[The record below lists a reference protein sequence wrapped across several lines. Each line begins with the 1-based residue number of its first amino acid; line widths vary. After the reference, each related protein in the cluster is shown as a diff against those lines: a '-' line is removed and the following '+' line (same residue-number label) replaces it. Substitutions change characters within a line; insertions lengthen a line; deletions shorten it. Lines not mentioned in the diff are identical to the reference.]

1 MSPDTNQSL
10 ERPLGLPDRYRVKR
24 HIASG
29 GMASVWCAE
38 DLVLSR
44 NVAVKVLS
52 ERFADDHVAVLRF
65 KREARAAARVS
76 NHAHVVTVYDVGE
89 LEPPSGADATRGGGA
104 FIVMEF
110 LAGGTVADAIRYDSV
125 RRQEAMRWLAEA
137 ASALDHAHARGIV
150 HRDIKPANFLL
161 DRGRTLHVAD
171 FGIAHL
177 ATEDTITTS
186 DQLFGTAAYL
196 SPEQALG
203 QEATGASDRYA
214 LAVAA
219 FELLAGERPF
229 SAPHFSAQARQHI
242 EEPPPAASEIDHSLP
257 PAVDEVLFTGLAKDP
272 AARPE
277 TAGAFVETLADA
289 LRGNWPADRP
299 GTTRRP
305 RARMPDP
312 AAPAASTAAARRR
325 DRTATPTR
333 PPTSRMSA
341 EPKPHRGRRAVAFG
355 ALVLA
360 VLVVTGIA
368 LATMHR
374 GHGGSRDNAQ
384 IADRTTTT
392 VTRHARAAKP
402 AGTPAAHTRTTTTS
416 ASTTQ
421 AQTAQDLEDT
431 GHEDIVAGD
440 YTTAIPI
447 LKQAVAAAPHDSTTY
462 AYALYDLGHA
472 EVLSGNPEAAIPV
485 LRERLQI
492 DNQRGVVRS
501 LLEQALQQ
509 SGQGQTATGSGGA
522 AAGTTTST
530 TSTTTSTTTPGTPPT
545 PGSTPGSGA
554 GSGGAGLPGTGATG
568 NATGAPVTTPT
579 QNGSP
584 AAPHSSHIA
593 IGHRARRWWR
603 HHRPHHAGFSLLVAA
618 IS

>member
-52 ERFADDHVAVLRF
+52 ERFAHDHVAVLRF

-89 LEPPSGADATRGGGA
+89 IEPSAGADATRETGGA

-137 ASALDHAHARGIV
+137 GSALDHAHARGIV

-177 ATEDTITTS
+177 ATEETITTS

-214 LAVAA
+214 LAVAS

-257 PAVDEVLFTGLAKDP
+257 PAVDEVLYAGLAKDP
-272 AARPE
+272 AERPE
-277 TAGAFVETLADA
+277 SAGAFVAALDDA
-289 LRGNWPADRP
+289 LRGNWPADRA

-305 RARMPDP
+305 RSRMPDP

-325 DRTATPTR
+325 ERATPSTR
-333 PPTSRMSA
+333 PPTSRMA
-341 EPKPHRGRRAVAFG
+341 AQPKSSGGRRLIAFG
-355 ALVLA
+355 AIALA
-360 VLVVTGIA
+360 VLVLTGIA
-368 LATMHR
+368 LATMHSGKR
-374 GHGGSRDNAQ
+374 RSQGSAQ
-384 IADRTTTT
+384 VADRASTKTTHHTSSARPATT
-392 VTRHARAAKP
+392 RA
-402 AGTPAAHTRTTTTS
+402 THTHTTTTS
-416 ASTTQ
+416 SSTTET
-421 AQTAQDLEDT
+421 QTAADLEST
-431 GHEDIVAGD
+431 GHDDIVNGD
-440 YTTAIPI
+440 YTTAISV
-447 LKQAVAAAPHDSTTY
+447 LKQAIATAPRDSTTY

-485 LRERLQI
+485 LRQRLQI
-492 DNQRGVVRS
+492 NNQRGVVRS

-509 SGQGQTATGSGGA
+509 SGQSQTASGSGGA
-522 AAGTTTST
+522 APGQTTST
-530 TSTTTSTTTPGTPPT
+530 TATTPTTPAPPTTTGAG
-545 PGSTPGSGA
+545 PGS
-554 GSGGAGLPGTGATG
+554 GSGGAGLPGAGDGKQSNGDNTTAQAKQGIGAM
-568 NATGAPVTTPT
+568 
-579 QNGSP
+579 
-584 AAPHSSHIA
+584 PHVRHLA
-593 IGHRARRWWR
+593 IGPHGRRWWR
-603 HHRPHHAGFSLLVAA
+603 HHRHHHSDFDLLVAA

>member
-10 ERPLGLPDRYRVKR
+10 ELPLGLPDRYRVKR

-52 ERFADDHVAVLRF
+52 ERFANDHVAVLRF

-76 NHAHVVTVYDVGE
+76 NHRHVVTVYDVGE
-89 LEPPSGADATRGGGA
+89 LEPSLGADATRETGGA

-125 RRQEAMRWLAEA
+125 RRHEAMRWLAEA

-177 ATEDTITTS
+177 STEDTITTS

-203 QEATGASDRYA
+203 REATGASDRYA

-219 FELLAGERPF
+219 FELLAGQRPF

-242 EEPPPAASEIDHSLP
+242 EEPPPAASEIDHTLP
-257 PAVDEVLFTGLAKDP
+257 PAVDEVLFDGLAKD
-272 AARPE
+272 AADRPE
-277 TAGAFVETLADA
+277 TAGAFVAALDDA
-289 LRGNWPADRP
+289 LRGNWPADRA
-299 GTTRRP
+299 GRP
-305 RARMPDP
+305 RRARMPDP
-312 AAPAASTAAARRR
+312 AAPAASTAAARLRE
-325 DRTATPTR
+325 RTAPSTR

-341 EPKPHRGRRAVAFG
+341 ESRPAHGRRVIAFG

-360 VLVVTGIA
+360 ALVVTGIA
-368 LATMHR
+368 VATMHGGKGRSR
-374 GHGGSRDNAQ
+374 GSSRL
-384 IADRTTTT
+384 ADRPATTASHHSRPAHPAS
-392 VTRHARAAKP
+392 TRASHA
-402 AGTPAAHTRTTTTS
+402 RTTTTS
-416 ASTTQ
+416 ASTTTQ
-421 AQTAQDLEDT
+421 TQTAANLETT
-431 GHEDIVAGD
+431 GHEDIAAGD

-447 LKQAVAAAPHDSTTY
+447 LKQAIAVAPHDSTTY
-462 AYALYDLGHA
+462 AYALYDLGNA
-472 EVLSGNPEAAIPV
+472 EVLSGDPQAAIPV

-492 DNQRGVVRS
+492 DNQRGAVRS
-501 LLEQALQQ
+501 LLDRALQQ
-509 SGQGQTATGSGGA
+509 TGQTETTSGSGGA
-522 AAGTTTST
+522 PAGTTST
-530 TSTTTSTTTPGTPPT
+530 TSTTPTAPAPGA
-545 PGSTPGSGA
+545 GPGSGT
-554 GSGGAGLPGTGATG
+554 GSGGAGLPGAGDGGAG
-568 NATGAPVTTPT
+568 NGDTVPAQTN
-579 QNGSP
+579 QEIP
-584 AAPHSSHIA
+584 AAPHS
-593 IGHRARRWWR
+593 GHSATHQQHARRWWR
-603 HHRPHHAGFSLLVAA
+603 HHRHHHHGGFSLLVAA
-618 IS
+618 IG

>member
-1 MSPDTNQSL
+1 MSPDTNQPL

-52 ERFADDHVAVLRF
+52 ERFAHDHVAVLRF

-89 LEPPSGADATRGGGA
+89 LEPSAGADATRETGGA

-161 DRGRTLHVAD
+161 DRSRTLHVAD

-177 ATEDTITTS
+177 STEETITTS

-242 EEPPPAASEIDHSLP
+242 EEPPPAASEVDHTLP
-257 PAVDEVLFTGLAKDP
+257 PAVDEVLFSGLAKDP
-272 AARPE
+272 ADRPE
-277 TAGAFVETLADA
+277 TAGAFVTALDDA
-289 LRGNWPADRP
+289 LRGNWPAD
-299 GTTRRP
+299 GTTRRS
-305 RARMPDP
+305 RSRMPDP

-325 DRTATPTR
+325 ERTAGSGR

-341 EPKPHRGRRAVAFG
+341 GPKSSGARRVVAFG
-355 ALVLA
+355 AIALA
-360 VLVVTGIA
+360 VLVVAGIA
-368 LATMHR
+368 LAAM
-374 GHGGSRDNAQ
+374 HGGGARSHSGARV
-384 IADRTTTT
+384 ADRQTTTMNT
-392 VTRHARAAKP
+392 NTHTNTRHRTGSARRVADRVSHP
-402 AGTPAAHTRTTTTS
+402 STTT
-416 ASTTQ
+416 ASTPTTQ
-421 AQTAQDLEDT
+421 TPTAETLETT
-431 GHEDIVAGD
+431 GHEDIADGN
-440 YTTAIPI
+440 YTSAIPI
-447 LKQAVAAAPHDSTTY
+447 LKQAIATAPHDSTTY

-472 EVLSGNPEAAIPV
+472 EMLSGNPEAAIPV
-485 LRERLQI
+485 LRARLQI
-492 DNQRGVVRS
+492 NNQRDVVRS
-501 LLEQALQQ
+501 LLDQALQQ
-509 SGQGQTATGSGGA
+509 SGQTQTAGGSGGA
-522 AAGTTTST
+522 GA
-530 TSTTTSTTTPGTPPT
+530 TTPGPSTTPATT
-545 PGSTPGSGA
+545 PAPPATN
-554 GSGGAGLPGTGATG
+554 GSGGAGLRGAGNGGPGGKG
-568 NATGAPVTTPT
+568 DNGDTTPQQT
-579 QNGSP
+579 KQGI
-584 AAPHSSHIA
+584 APEAHSRQLKKPEHPP
-593 IGHRARRWWR
+593 RWWHHHR
-603 HHRPHHAGFSLLVAA
+603 HHPGFELLLAT
-618 IS
+618 IG

>member
-52 ERFADDHVAVLRF
+52 ERFAHDHVAVLRF

-89 LEPPSGADATRGGGA
+89 LEPPPGADATRDGAGA

-177 ATEDTITTS
+177 STEDTITTS

-203 QEATGASDRYA
+203 REATGASDRYA

-219 FELLAGERPF
+219 FELLAGQRPF

-257 PAVDEVLFTGLAKDP
+257 PAVDEVLFTGLAKD
-272 AARPE
+272 AADRPE
-277 TAGAFVETLADA
+277 TAGEFVAALDDA
-289 LRGNWPADRP
+289 LRGNWPADRAGAP
-299 GTTRRP
+299 RRQRP
-305 RARMPDP
+305 RMPDP

-325 DRTATPTR
+325 ERTAPPTR
-333 PPTSRMSA
+333 PPTNRMTPESRSSG
-341 EPKPHRGRRAVAFG
+341 GRRAIAFG

-360 VLVVTGIA
+360 VLVVAGIA
-368 LATMHR
+368 VATMN
-374 GHGGSRDNAQ
+374 GHKRRPNTGARV
-384 IADRTTTT
+384 ADRPTTTT
-392 VTRHARAAKP
+392 HHARAPRA
-402 AGTPAAHTRTTTTS
+402 TAAHTTHSTTTTTS
-416 ASTTQ
+416 TSTTQ
-421 AQTAQDLEDT
+421 TQTAEDLENT
-431 GHEDIVAGD
+431 GHEDIVNGN

-447 LKQAVAAAPHDSTTY
+447 LKQAVATASPDSTTY

-472 EVLSGNPEAAIPV
+472 EVLSGDPEAAIPV

-492 DNQRGVVRS
+492 DNQRDVVRS
-501 LLEQALQQ
+501 LLDQALQQ
-509 SGQGQTATGSGGA
+509 SGQSQTASGSGGA
-522 AAGTTTST
+522 SAGTTTTST
-530 TSTTTSTTTPGTPPT
+530 TNSTTAPSPGTPTTPG
-545 PGSTPGSGA
+545 PGSGT
-554 GSGGAGLPGTGATG
+554 GSGGAGLPGSGGGDDG
-568 NATGAPVTTPT
+568 NGDDGPTQVSQGAPTPPT
-579 QNGSP
+579 
-584 AAPHSSHIA
+584 AHSRRFTLPKHP
-593 IGHRARRWWR
+593 RWWWQ
-603 HHRPHHAGFSLLVAA
+603 HHHHHQGLEVLLAA